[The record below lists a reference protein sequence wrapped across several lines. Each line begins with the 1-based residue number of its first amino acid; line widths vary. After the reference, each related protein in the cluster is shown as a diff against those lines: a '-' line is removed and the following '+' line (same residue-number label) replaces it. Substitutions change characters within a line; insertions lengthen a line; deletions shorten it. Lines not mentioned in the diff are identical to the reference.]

1 MLAKMPQQNLKT
13 AKSGVINKLVT
24 LLIILIVGLGLGAVY
39 TMIPLLQTTEPVY
52 LTANLTNNTT
62 THTPNAVHIKK
73 TNNNPNSTKIQTTTL
88 KNSTQNIPKAVST
101 SQKVTKTI

>member
-13 AKSGVINKLVT
+13 TKSGVNNKLVT

-52 LTANLTNNTT
+52 LTANLTNNTST
-62 THTPNAVHIKK
+62 QAPTVHIKK
-73 TNNNPNSTKIQTTTL
+73 TNNNPTNSTKIQTTSL
-88 KNSTQNIPKAVST
+88 KNSTQNVPKAVST

>member
-13 AKSGVINKLVT
+13 AKSGVNYKLA

-62 THTPNAVHIKK
+62 THAPNAVHIKK
-73 TNNNPNSTKIQTTTL
+73 TNNNPTNSTKIQTTTL
-88 KNSTQNIPKAVST
+88 KNSTQNVPKAVST
-101 SQKVTKTI
+101 SQKVTKTN

>member
-62 THTPNAVHIKK
+62 THAPNAVHIKK
-73 TNNNPNSTKIQTTTL
+73 TNNNPTNSTKIQTTT
-88 KNSTQNIPKAVST
+88 KNSTQNVPKAVST
-101 SQKVTKTI
+101 SQKVTKTN

>member
-1 MLAKMPQQNLKT
+1 MPQQNLKT
-13 AKSGVINKLVT
+13 AKSGINYKLVT
-24 LLIILIVGLGLGAVY
+24 LLIILIVGVGLGAVY

-62 THTPNAVHIKK
+62 TNAPNAVHIKK
-73 TNNNPNSTKIQTTTL
+73 TNNPTNSTKIQTTTL
-88 KNSTQNIPKAVST
+88 KNSTQNVPKAVST

>member
-1 MLAKMPQQNLKT
+1 MPQQNLKT
-13 AKSGVINKLVT
+13 AKSGVNNKLVT

-62 THTPNAVHIKK
+62 THAPNAVHIKK
-73 TNNNPNSTKIQTTTL
+73 TNNNPTNSTKIQTTT
-88 KNSTQNIPKAVST
+88 KNSTQNVPKAVST
-101 SQKVTKTI
+101 SQKVTKTN